1 MFDGNPVA
9 PDKAQP
15 VSEDVRELNNSVVRD
30 IYVTTYFNVLGH
42 LLDTGHIKP
51 NEAVPEALKMARLA
65 AKDARSAVNSL

>member
-42 LLDTGHIKP
+42 LLYTGHIKP